1 MKSLLYIIFI
11 GCFGWIYDCLAQQQ
25 DTLYF
30 DPASGNYILEY
41 RAYFAF
47 ARGTSGVLRRL
58 TRDDTLQEGEEYV
71 EKDSMVTVVFEP
83 GTKINPKVNSVV
95 TKDSQKNTYLY
106 SYSIENGAESQ
117 QNLDTF
123 ILEFGVDDVTDA
135 STMWSSDRIRGVRD
149 EQIAFVNRWMWSG
162 AQGLE
167 PTESANGFALESAG
181 LPGITNANFQGRAP
195 ILAWPTAPGGNLLK
209 QIFALKVYPANH
221 VLRKTVAPVAPPSSF
236 VPLDFLETLISYKHQ
251 AFELGWIKNQ
261 KIVKHLDK
269 TFEHAKKRLEKGSI
283 PRAIKALRASV
294 KRVET
299 RKKGHLTSEAYA
311 LLRFNTEY
319 LIDQLL
325 DPDKI
330 ISVPLQFPTIKAAV
344 KASQAGNVIEVSP
357 GVYDELVKINK
368 KNSIVL
374 RTTGGLDGVT
384 VNGFIVSKSHNV
396 TIEGFVVDASETRK
410 DGIMLEGGNSDI
422 ILEANVVKNSVKN
435 HSGIVVSGD
444 NPRTRIVNNRVHS
457 NSANGIHFKKAKGG
471 PQYVVNNTIVHNGW
485 NGVHVA
491 RKQAIYLV
499 NNIVSFNGTSPGKKG
514 GHDGVLREGK
524 RHSGEPEN
532 ITLLHNL
539 IVGNHGRE
547 TSDSSP
553 DIGNY
558 AQVVDGTDRGN
569 LTTSGTEGDG
579 VSVSPTAMFAAIFVS
594 ETPIDLHL
602 QESSVVIDM
611 GLDDYSPPDSEAGAV
626 PMLDFEGE
634 IRPSEE
640 AVDVGADER
649 P

>member
-1 MKSLLYIIFI
+1 M
-11 GCFGWIYDCLAQQQ
+11 
-25 DTLYF
+25 
-30 DPASGNYILEY
+30 
-41 RAYFAF
+41 
-47 ARGTSGVLRRL
+47 
-58 TRDDTLQEGEEYV
+58 
-71 EKDSMVTVVFEP
+71 
-83 GTKINPKVNSVV
+83 
-95 TKDSQKNTYLY
+95 
-106 SYSIENGAESQ
+106 
-117 QNLDTF
+117 
-123 ILEFGVDDVTDA
+123 
-135 STMWSSDRIRGVRD
+135 
-149 EQIAFVNRWMWSG
+149 
-162 AQGLE
+162 
-167 PTESANGFALESAG
+167 
-181 LPGITNANFQGRAP
+181 
-195 ILAWPTAPGGNLLK
+195 
-209 QIFALKVYPANH
+209 
-221 VLRKTVAPVAPPSSF
+221 
-236 VPLDFLETLISYKHQ
+236 
-251 AFELGWIKNQ
+251 
-261 KIVKHLDK
+261 
-269 TFEHAKKRLEKGSI
+269 
-283 PRAIKALRASV
+283 
-294 KRVET
+294 
-299 RKKGHLTSEAYA
+299 
-311 LLRFNTEY
+311 
-319 LIDQLL
+319 L

-344 KASQAGNVIEVSP
+344 KASQAGNIIEVSP

-384 VNGFIVSKSHNV
+384 VNGFIVSRSHNV
-396 TIEGFVVDASETRK
+396 TIEGFVVDAGKTRK

-422 ILEANVVKNSVKN
+422 ILEANVVKNSGKN

-457 NSANGIHFKKAKGG
+457 NSANGIHFKKAKGS
-471 PQYVVNNTIVHNGW
+471 PHYVVNNTIVHNGW

-491 RKQAIYLV
+491 RKQVIYLV
-499 NNIVSFNGTSPGKKG
+499 NNILSFNGTSPGKKG
-514 GHDGVLREGK
+514 GRDGYGVLLEGK

-602 QESSVVIDM
+602 QESSVAIDM

-649 P
+649 K

>member
-1 MKSLLYIIFI
+1 MKRYMIVVSIAITLLLI
-11 GCFGWIYDCLAQQQ
+11 D
-25 DTLYF
+25 
-30 DPASGNYILEY
+30 S
-41 RAYFAF
+41 
-47 ARGTSGVLRRL
+47 SVLWS
-58 TRDDTLQEGEEYV
+58 Q
-71 EKDSMVTVVFEP
+71 VFEA
-83 GTKINPKVNSVV
+83 GNKISVKVNAAIS
-95 TKDSQKNTYLY
+95 KDSQGLIQYDYTIRSLP
-106 SYSIENGAESQ
+106 ESQ
-117 QNLDTF
+117 QNVWNFMIIFKFNPDSILQTFQIPGWWRPDVPDDDTLSWVSWSAPDQHE
-123 ILEFGVDDVTDA
+123 ISPGDSLSGFG
-135 STMWSSDRIRGVRD
+135 
-149 EQIAFVNRWMWSG
+149 FVSN
-162 AQGLE
+162 L
-167 PTESANGFALESAG
+167 
-181 LPGITNANFQGRAP
+181 LPGITDFYAEGYTPPPYYEGAAEEGP
-195 ILAWPTAPGGNLLK
+195 IHGYDDLTPYGPGIVG
-209 QIFALKVYPANH
+209 
-221 VLRKTVAPVAPPSSF
+221 KTVGPVLPSEPF
-236 VPLDFLETLISYKHQ
+236 LPIAFLDTLISYTHQ
-251 AFELGWIKNQ
+251 AYDLGWIKNQ
-261 KIVKHLDK
+261 KVVKHLDK

-299 RKKGHLTSEAYA
+299 RKKRHLTSEAYA

-344 KASQAGNVIEVSP
+344 KASQAGNIIEVSP

-396 TIEGFVVDASETRK
+396 TIEGFVVDAGKTRK

-422 ILEANVVKNSVKN
+422 ILEANVVKNSGKN

-514 GHDGVLREGK
+514 GRDGYGVLLEGK

-602 QESSVVIDM
+602 QESSVAIDM